1 MSGKLC
7 DGLELGPLPLLC
19 VLFTG
24 TRTRGRALLCWHKF
38 KSKEYGTPQLVSATV
53 LIADRECL
61 GWLFPRVQIYHLS
74 I

>member
-19 VLFTG
+19 VLLRVRVRVGVRSCVGISLSPSMAHHNWF
-24 TRTRGRALLCWHKF
+24 
-38 KSKEYGTPQLVSATV
+38 SATV